1 MEHINFIVVFVE
13 GLLSFFSPCVISILP
28 IYLAILSG
36 SSVQNLKEGNVKLK
50 DSPLLKNTILFVLGI
65 STTFFILGSSINAF
79 KHFFTS
85 NKEIMTTIGGILIII
100 MGLFYLGYLN
110 LPFLQK
116 EKKFNVGV
124 REMKPWTAY
133 LLGFTFSFGWSPCI
147 GPMLASALIM
157 ASSSDSA
164 LIGNLLILVYTI
176 GFTLPFIIIS
186 IFYNRLLKYVDNVK
200 RNMKTIQKI
209 GGAILIITGLV
220 MALGGTD
227 KIAGYFKKSEE
238 NPTEY
243 SQEITDEDT
252 KEDVNKEEPSEES
265 TENEENKIPAID
277 FTLVDQYGEPHT
289 LSDYKGK
296 VVFLNFWATWCPPC
310 RMEMPD
316 IEEVYKERGKNAEDV
331 IILGVAGPNLGR
343 EGSKEE
349 IIEFLKEEGYTYPVV
364 FDETGDIMATYSI
377 QSLPTTFIIDRDG
390 NIVDYVLGAMSKET
404 MENIID
410 VAD

>member
-289 LSDYKGK
+289 PSDYKGK

>member
-164 LIGNLLILVYTI
+164 LIGNLLVLVYTI

-277 FTLVDQYGEPHT
+277 FTLVDQYGETHT

>member
-277 FTLVDQYGEPHT
+277 FTLVDQYGETHT

-331 IILGVAGPNLGR
+331 IILGVSGPNLGR

>member
-116 EKKFNVGV
+116 EKKFNLGV

-252 KEDVNKEEPSEES
+252 EEDVNKEEPSEES

-277 FTLVDQYGEPHT
+277 FTLVDQYGETHT

-331 IILGVAGPNLGR
+331 IILGVSGPNLGR

>member
-116 EKKFNVGV
+116 EKKFNLGV

-252 KEDVNKEEPSEES
+252 EEDVNKEEPSEES

-277 FTLVDQYGEPHT
+277 FTLVDQYGETHT

>member
-252 KEDVNKEEPSEES
+252 EEDVNKEEPSEES

-277 FTLVDQYGEPHT
+277 FTLVDQYGETHT

-331 IILGVAGPNLGR
+331 IILGVSGPNLGR

>member
-238 NPTEY
+238 NPTQY
-243 SQEITDEDT
+243 SQEVTDEDT
-252 KEDVNKEEPSEES
+252 EEDINKEEPSEES

-277 FTLVDQYGEPHT
+277 FTLVDQYGETHT

>member
-331 IILGVAGPNLGR
+331 IILGVSGPNLGR

>member
-100 MGLFYLGYLN
+100 MGHSYLGYLH

-157 ASSSDSA
+157 A
-164 LIGNLLILVYTI
+164 
-176 GFTLPFIIIS
+176 
-186 IFYNRLLKYVDNVK
+186 
-200 RNMKTIQKI
+200 
-209 GGAILIITGLV
+209 
-220 MALGGTD
+220 
-227 KIAGYFKKSEE
+227 
-238 NPTEY
+238 
-243 SQEITDEDT
+243 
-252 KEDVNKEEPSEES
+252 
-265 TENEENKIPAID
+265 
-277 FTLVDQYGEPHT
+277 
-289 LSDYKGK
+289 
-296 VVFLNFWATWCPPC
+296 
-310 RMEMPD
+310 
-316 IEEVYKERGKNAEDV
+316 
-331 IILGVAGPNLGR
+331 
-343 EGSKEE
+343 
-349 IIEFLKEEGYTYPVV
+349 
-364 FDETGDIMATYSI
+364 
-377 QSLPTTFIIDRDG
+377 
-390 NIVDYVLGAMSKET
+390 
-404 MENIID
+404 
-410 VAD
+410 

>member
-1 MEHINFIVVFVE
+1 
-13 GLLSFFSPCVISILP
+13 
-28 IYLAILSG
+28 
-36 SSVQNLKEGNVKLK
+36 QNLKDGEVKLK
-50 DSPLLKNTILFVLGI
+50 DSPLVRNTVLFVLGI
-65 STTFFILGSSINAF
+65 STTFFILGSSVRVLN
-79 KHFFTS
+79 HFITANRELLS
-85 NKEIMTTIGGILIII
+85 TIGGILIII

-116 EKKFNVGV
+116 EKKFNLEV

-277 FTLVDQYGEPHT
+277 FTLVDQYGETHT

-331 IILGVAGPNLGR
+331 IILGVSGPNLGR

-349 IIEFLKEEGYTYPVV
+349 IIE
-364 FDETGDIMATYSI
+364 
-377 QSLPTTFIIDRDG
+377 
-390 NIVDYVLGAMSKET
+390 
-404 MENIID
+404 
-410 VAD
+410 

>member
-116 EKKFNVGV
+116 EKKFNLGV

-277 FTLVDQYGEPHT
+277 FTLVDQYGETHT

>member
-252 KEDVNKEEPSEES
+252 EEDINKEEPSEES

>member
-252 KEDVNKEEPSEES
+252 EEDINKEEPSEES

-277 FTLVDQYGEPHT
+277 FTLVDQYGETHT

-331 IILGVAGPNLGR
+331 IILGVSGPNLGR

>member
-116 EKKFNVGV
+116 EKKFNLGV

>member
-1 MEHINFIVVFVE
+1 MEHINFIVVFVVFVE

-28 IYLAILSG
+28 IYLAILAG
-36 SSVQNLKEGNVKLK
+36 SSVKNLKEGNVKLK

-116 EKKFNVGV
+116 EKRFNLGV

-186 IFYNRLLKYVDNVK
+186 IFYNKLLKYVDNVK

-252 KEDVNKEEPSEES
+252 KEED
-265 TENEENKIPAID
+265 KIPAID
-277 FTLVDQYGEPHT
+277 FTLVDQYGETHT

>member
-116 EKKFNVGV
+116 EKKFNLGV

-238 NPTEY
+238 NPTQY
-243 SQEITDEDT
+243 SQEVTDEDT
-252 KEDVNKEEPSEES
+252 EEDINKEEPSEES

-277 FTLVDQYGEPHT
+277 FTLVDQYGETHT